1 MGINMKKITA
11 KEKKLITTENI
22 YTYDLIIPSQ
32 DNKSE
37 TIHLE
42 IQENM
47 DYETLI
53 AISDKIA
60 DVVVTEEQY
69 KPEYKKPLY
78 LYYVL
83 DNMSNYKP
91 LQTSNELN
99 INEMFKLLNSPI
111 GQKIDEVICEIPT
124 LKELNEMINEKIAYK
139 KEVLLH
145 KSSLDEL
152 FKSLNSLLITINEK
166 ARRLDIDHLE
176 NLIKNLKPKE
186 ILKTT

>member
-1 MGINMKKITA
+1 MKKITA
-11 KEKKLITTENI
+11 REKKLITTENI
-22 YTYDLIIPSQ
+22 YTYELIESSQ

-37 TIHLE
+37 TINLV

-53 AISDKIA
+53 AISNKIT
-60 DVVVTEEQY
+60 DVVVTEDQY

-83 DNMSNYKP
+83 NNMSNYKP
-91 LQTSNELN
+91 LQTNNELN

-111 GQKIDEVICEIPT
+111 GKKINEVICEIPT
-124 LKELNEMINEKIAYK
+124 LKELNEIINEKIAYK
-139 KEVLLH
+139 KEELLH

-152 FKSLNSLLITINEK
+152 FNSLNSLLITINEK
-166 ARRLDIDHLE
+166 ARELDINDLE
-176 NLIKNLKPKE
+176 NLIKNIKHKE
-186 ILKTT
+186 IIETT